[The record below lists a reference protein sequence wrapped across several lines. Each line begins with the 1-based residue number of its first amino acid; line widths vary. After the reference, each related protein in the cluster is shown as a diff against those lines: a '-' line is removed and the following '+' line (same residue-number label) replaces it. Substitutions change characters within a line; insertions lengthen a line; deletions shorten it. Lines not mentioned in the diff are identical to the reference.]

1 MGIKK
6 MTKEEQRIAILEH
19 LGWTDLVRGQYCL
32 RGTSPDGTKNR
43 IPPNHPNNREALYD
57 LQEKIGLMN
66 KDDNKLRV
74 KWINTLRGIVSR
86 RMPKNKMGWPIT
98 SDVDVILATN
108 EELTESIL
116 TVIGKWEK

>member
-19 LGWTDLVRGQYCL
+19 LGWTDLVRVQYCL
-32 RGTSPDGTKNR
+32 RGTAPDGTKNR

>member
-6 MTKEEQRIAILEH
+6 MTKEEQSIAILEH
-19 LGWTDLVRGQYCL
+19 LGWTELKRGQDYL
-32 RGTSPDGTKNR
+32 RGIAPDGTKDR
-43 IPPNHPNNREALYD
+43 IPPNHLNNREALYE
-57 LQEKIGLMN
+57 LQQQIGLMN

-74 KWINTLRGIVSR
+74 KWINTLRDIVSR
-86 RMPKNKMGWPIT
+86 RMPKNKMGWPIC

-108 EELTESIL
+108 EELAESIL

>member
-6 MTKEEQRIAILEH
+6 MTKKEQRIAILEY
-19 LGWTDLVRGQYCL
+19 LGWTEFQQGQNCL
-32 RGTSPDGTKNR
+32 RGTAPDGTKGC

-57 LQEKIGLMN
+57 LQEQIGLMN

-86 RMPKNKMGWPIT
+86 RMPKNKMGWPIC

-108 EELTESIL
+108 EELAESIL
-116 TVIGKWEK
+116 TVMGKWEK